1 MARSSVPTFQPGD
14 PSGQYGP
21 LGVSDM
27 GHEDLGDLQAFVVQ
41 LGAGLSA
48 AGEPVDVVQQQLA
61 RVASAYGAEGA
72 RISAFPTFMM
82 VSMGRGEPAALEITT
97 SFGTAPGLDQIAAL
111 DRLVR
116 EAQRGEVP
124 PTEGIAR
131 LDEIASMTARY
142 GVVPSILGYSAF
154 TVGLCLILQPALR
167 DVA

>member
-1 MARSSVPTFQPGD
+1 MPPIRRGD
-14 PSGQYGP
+14 APDQYGP
-21 LGVSDM
+21 RGVSNVGRD
-27 GHEDLGDLQAFVVQ
+27 DLGDLQAFVVQ

-116 EAQRGEVP
+116 EAERGEVP
-124 PTEGIAR
+124 PTEGLAAPR
-131 LDEIASMTARY
+131 RDRQHD
-142 GVVPSILGYSAF
+142 G
-154 TVGLCLILQPALR
+154 ALR
-167 DVA
+167 GDADHPRVLGVHGRPVPHPAARPP